1 MPHQHSV
8 KILDWGLNANY
19 DSVPIKYGCL
29 NCDEVFTELPKYEE
43 VPSAHDSHAEYV
55 DDCFGCKAKTLE
67 LSTGDAAG
75 NKGMNKKKWNAEL
88 DAYADARAQGIQPA
102 GTTMKAVAEAKEA
115 SDKLGVAYNA
125 ESMPAAPKIN
135 KQSATVMKETGTI

>member
-8 KILDWGLNANY
+8 KIIDWGLNANY

-29 NCDEVFTELPKYEE
+29 ECSDVFNEIPRYEE
-43 VPSAHDSHAEYV
+43 VESPHSKHTTYV

-75 NKGMNKKKWNAEL
+75 NKGMSTKKWNAEL
-88 DAYADARAQGIQPA
+88 DGYADARSQGMQPA
-102 GTTMKAVAEAKEA
+102 GTTKKAVQEAKEA

-125 ESMPAAPKIN
+125 ETMPAAQKIT
-135 KQSATVMKETGTI
+135 KKSANVMKETGAI

>member
-1 MPHQHSV
+1 MTHQHTA

-19 DSVPIKYGCL
+19 DSVPIKYGCTK
-29 NCDEVFTELPKYEE
+29 CDDVFTELPVYEE
-43 VPSAHDSHAEYV
+43 VASEHSKHTEYV

-67 LSTGDAAG
+67 LSTGDAAN

-135 KQSATVMKETGTI
+135 KQSATVMKETGAI